1 MHPRASATVHAWVA
15 VVCSEGVCLG
25 EEASVMEGDA
35 ASVSCRA
42 FQWLLV
48 DFDANRQRCRL
59 LSLNVLMF

>member
-1 MHPRASATVHAWVA
+1 
-15 VVCSEGVCLG
+15 
-25 EEASVMEGDA
+25 MEGDA